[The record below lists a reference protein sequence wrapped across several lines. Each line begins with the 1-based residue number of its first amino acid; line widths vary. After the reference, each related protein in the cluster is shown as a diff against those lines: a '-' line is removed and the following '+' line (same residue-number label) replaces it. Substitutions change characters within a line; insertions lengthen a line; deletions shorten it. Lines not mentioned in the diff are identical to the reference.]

1 VAARLEAKRGFVVLA
16 QSLTKGRLHPSRLL
30 LIVAALILVAYVTL
44 GLSYARYRDERSS
57 FSAAVVD
64 GEAALA
70 AAQSGESA
78 EDLQARLTDLTDFR
92 AKLETAFPAE
102 LKTPDVVETL
112 LRRAQEHNVALLRID
127 ISAPEVVEY
136 TAQAAQA
143 AASATPDVTQATEAQ
158 AAPRSFLRAVV
169 NAQVRGSL
177 GNLAG
182 FMAALEAEVSGASKM
197 EKLSLQSTPEGFVL
211 DIEVHTYAR
220 LPITTPS
227 ATPPNEAS
235 ETEG

>member
-1 VAARLEAKRGFVVLA
+1 MLA
-16 QSLTKGRLHPSRLL
+16 QSLTTGKLHPSRLL
-30 LIVAALILVAYVTL
+30 LIVAVLILVAYVTL
-44 GLSYARYRDERSS
+44 GLSFARHRDERAS

-70 AAQSGESA
+70 AAQSGESE
-78 EDLQARLTDLTDFR
+78 EDLQARLTALTNFQ
-92 AKLETAFPAE
+92 ATLETAFPTE

-127 ISAPEVVEY
+127 IGPPEVVEY
-136 TAQAAQA
+136 NGQEAQA
-143 AASATPDVTQATEAQ
+143 AASAIPDVTQATEAQ

-169 NAQVRGSL
+169 NAQVRGSI
-177 GNLAG
+177 GDLAR
-182 FMAALEAEVSGASKM
+182 FMAALEAEVSGASRL

-220 LPITTPS
+220 LPNTTPS
-227 ATPPNEAS
+227 ATPPNEGSGA
-235 ETEG
+235 EG